1 MSAPRCRQPA
11 RPVEHCVRH
20 TDPAIAAALDAYVE
34 AFRAGHSILVRPKAD
49 FDGLAQVV
57 ESVEQLAGATVF
69 VTDLEGSPGHRNAA
83 AGSTDLDRA
92 VFAYHTSGSTGSPK
106 CVIYRH
112 DQVISHAGAVT
123 QALGLGEDVQYA
135 ALPPMRFAYGL
146 SIVNS
151 HLLAGVPV
159 TFADAEW
166 GLPGLETLTSAH
178 DRPLA
183 LYALPQHTPL
193 LLASSLPADRLARLF
208 IAGGRLSGA
217 CASALA
223 KRFPGMRLTN
233 MYGQAEMGP
242 RLAVWD
248 GDPAEFVEGT
258 IGRPLRGVDLHI
270 AATDADAPGSGELL
284 ARSDHAMTYCL
295 RAPYTRVEQFRGREQ
310 PVRTGDLGTRLPDG
324 TLRHDGRADHVV
336 NVAGTKVDMR
346 RLVSIVQ
353 EVAHPLLINV
363 GSRPTRVGGDV
374 VPVVE
379 LVPDG
384 PAPGSTAPIRRAL
397 HGEFG
402 SLAAL
407 FDIRYVDRLTLK
419 ESGK

>member
-1 MSAPRCRQPA
+1 MST
-11 RPVEHCVRH
+11 RPSEQLDHCVSH
-20 TDPAIAAALDAYVE
+20 ANSATAAALDAYAD
-34 AFRAGHSILVRPKAD
+34 AFRAGRSILVRPKAA
-49 FDGLAQVV
+49 FDGLTEVV
-57 ESVEQLAGATVF
+57 RSVEKLAGARLF
-69 VTDLEGSPGHRNAA
+69 VTDLESAPSGDHTDV
-83 AGSTDLDRA
+83 AGDEP

-112 DQVISHAGAVT
+112 DQVISQAQAVAE
-123 QALGLGEDVQYA
+123 ALGLGEHVRYA

-151 HLLAGVPV
+151 HLLSGVPV
-159 TFADAEW
+159 TFADAQW
-166 GLPGLETLTSAH
+166 GLPGLETVAATD

-183 LYALPQHTPL
+183 LYALPQYTPL
-193 LLASSLPADRLARLF
+193 LLASSLPEGRLVRLF

-217 CASALA
+217 SAAALS
-223 KRFPGMRLTN
+223 KRFPRMRLTN

-242 RLAVWD
+242 RLATWD
-248 GDPAEFVEGT
+248 GDPADFVEGA
-258 IGRPLRGVDLHI
+258 IGRPIRGVDLDI
-270 AATDADAPGSGELL
+270 APADPADPGSGELL
-284 ARSDHAMTYCL
+284 ARSDHAMTYYL
-295 RAPYTRVEQFRGREQ
+295 RAPYTQVEQFGGRVE
-310 PVRTGDLGTRLPDG
+310 PVRTGDLGARLPDG
-324 TLRHDGRADHVV
+324 TLRHDGRADHIV
-336 NVAGTKVDMR
+336 NVAGTKVDVR

-384 PAPGSTAPIRRAL
+384 PAPGGTASIRRAL

>member
-1 MSAPRCRQPA
+1 MSSSPSTQLDHG
-11 RPVEHCVRH
+11 VSH
-20 TDPAIAAALDAYVE
+20 TDPATAAALDAYVD
-34 AFRAGHSILVRPKAD
+34 AFRAGRSILVRPKAD
-49 FDGLAQVV
+49 FDGLTEVV
-57 ESVEQLAGATVF
+57 RSVERLAAARVF
-69 VTDLEGSPGHRNAA
+69 VTDLESAPDDGNTAEAAEA
-83 AGSTDLDRA
+83 AGRA

-112 DQVISHAGAVT
+112 DQVLSHARAVT
-123 QALGLGEDVQYA
+123 EALGLGEHLRYA

-146 SIVNS
+146 SILNS

-159 TFADAEW
+159 TFTDSDW
-166 GLPGLETLTSAH
+166 GLPGLHTITTAD

-193 LLASSLPADRLARLF
+193 LLASALPEHRLARLF

-217 CASALA
+217 SAAALA
-223 KRFPGMRLTN
+223 KRFPRMRLTN

-242 RLAVWD
+242 RLATWE
-248 GDPAEFVEGT
+248 GDPADFVEGT
-258 IGRPLRGVDLHI
+258 IGGPIPGVDLDI
-270 AATDADAPGSGELL
+270 APRCDDPESGELL

-295 RAPYTRVEQFRGREQ
+295 RAPYTHIEEFGGRVE
-310 PVRTGDLGTRLPDG
+310 PVRTGDLGARSPDG
-324 TLRHDGRADHVV
+324 TLRHDGRADHIV

-353 EVAHPLLINV
+353 EVAQPLLVNV

-384 PAPGSTAPIRRAL
+384 PAPRSTAPIRRAL
-397 HGEFG
+397 HAEFG